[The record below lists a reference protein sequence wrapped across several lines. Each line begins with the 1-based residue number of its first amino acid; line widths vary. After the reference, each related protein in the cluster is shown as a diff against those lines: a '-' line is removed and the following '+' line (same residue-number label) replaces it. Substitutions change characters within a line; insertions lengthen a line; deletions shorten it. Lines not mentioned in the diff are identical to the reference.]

1 MQLIVLQSSMKE
13 VIAMADPKDVAELR
27 ELIRHCERKL
37 GTLEDTEMSCCS
49 VSMAQCHAL
58 VEIGRAGSVSLAQLA
73 DLLNLDNSTMSRTVN
88 NLVDKKMAERELD
101 PNDRRYVS
109 IRLTE
114 EGNKTFHEIETNMT
128 DYYTRI
134 MAEIPAESRASV
146 LESLHVLIDAISRAG
161 CC

>member
-1 MQLIVLQSSMKE
+1 MTENPNAIQ
-13 VIAMADPKDVAELR
+13 LR
-27 ELIRHCERKL
+27 ELIRLVERKL
-37 GTLEDTEMSCCS
+37 GILEDTEMSCCQ

-58 VEIGRAGSVSLAQLA
+58 VEIGRAGSVSLVQLA

-101 PNDRRYVS
+101 PNDRRYVT
-109 IRLTE
+109 IQLTE
-114 EGNKTFHEIETNMT
+114 EGQKTYHEIETNMT

-134 MAEIPAESRASV
+134 MEEIPPESRASV
-146 LESLHVLIDAISRAG
+146 LENLRVLIDAITRTG

>member
-1 MQLIVLQSSMKE
+1 
-13 VIAMADPKDVAELR
+13 
-27 ELIRHCERKL
+27 
-37 GTLEDTEMSCCS
+37 
-49 VSMAQCHAL
+49 MAQCHAL

-73 DLLNLDNSTMSRTVN
+73 DILNLDNSTMSRTVN

-114 EGNKTFHEIETNMT
+114 DGKKTFHEIETNMT
-128 DYYTRI
+128 DYYTKI
-134 MAEIPAESRASV
+134 MREIPPEKRASV
-146 LESLHVLIDAISRAG
+146 LESLHELIDAISRAG

>member
-1 MQLIVLQSSMKE
+1 MTENPNAIQ
-13 VIAMADPKDVAELR
+13 LR
-27 ELIRHCERKL
+27 ELIRLVERKL
-37 GTLEDTEMSCCS
+37 GILEDTEMSCCQ

-101 PNDRRYVS
+101 PNDRRYVT
-109 IRLTE
+109 IQLTE
-114 EGNKTFHEIETNMT
+114 EGQKTYHEIETNMT
-128 DYYTRI
+128 DYYARI
-134 MAEIPAESRASV
+134 MEEIPPESRASV
-146 LESLHVLIDAISRAG
+146 LENLRVLIDAITRTG